1 MLHKWVTMFHLH
13 SSSGLCSSLLDLFHR
28 FELFGIEDFHIQIEA
43 INSRK
48 AQLPGGKE
56 TVEHGAEPCGNL
68 MTVPIGV
75 ALYFIFLLQLL
86 TLRQK

>member
-1 MLHKWVTMFHLH
+1 MLHQWVTVFHLH
-13 SSSGLCSSLLDLFHR
+13 SSSGLCSSPLDLSRR
-28 FELFGIEDFHIQIEA
+28 FESFGIEGFHIQMEA

-68 MTVPIGV
+68 MTVPIAV
-75 ALYFIFLLQLL
+75 ALYFIFILQLL